1 MSTESVE
8 ATKKAAETAEKP
20 TEKTVADEVEAEEV
34 AAEEED
40 EQTNLIVNYLPQHV
54 TEEKLREMFAKY
66 GELEHVKLMLD
77 KMTQTSMGYGF
88 VKYVKAEAAAAAIA
102 ALNGFQMDSK
112 KLRVSYSHPRSEA
125 NVYVGNLKPSV
136 TKEDLEKLFNRF
148 GSIVECKILV
158 DHETGQSKG
167 CGFVKFENVSN
178 ARDAINGLS
187 GMAQEEYCLRPLTV
201 KFARKHEKTHHN
213 LYGSGGMQRQSNGS
227 RFRSSGGSSS
237 SSSSSS
243 SMSSSGGAARHPPV
257 EYSGFCLFVYNLPR
271 DYNDAALRSLFSSFG
286 PISSANVMVDFN
298 GSCKGFG
305 FVNFDKKEDAQRAV
319 KEMNGRVVK
328 NNPLSVSFKTDKQ
341 RR

>member
-8 ATKKAAETAEKP
+8 ADATKKVAETAEKV
-20 TEKTVADEVEAEEV
+20 TENVEKTAEAEAEE
-34 AAEEED
+34 AAAVDEEE

-54 TEEKLREMFAKY
+54 TEDKLREMFAKY

-88 VKYVKAEAAAAAIA
+88 VKYVKADAAAAAIA
-102 ALNGFQMDSK
+102 ALNGFQMDTK

-136 TKEDLEKLFNRF
+136 TKEELEKLFNRF

-187 GMAQEEYCLRPLTV
+187 GMAEDEYCLRPLTV

-213 LYGSGGMQRQSNGS
+213 HFAGNGQMQRQPP
-227 RFRSSGGSSS
+227 RMRA
-237 SSSSSS
+237 
-243 SMSSSGGAARHPPV
+243 GGAPVSSAAAPVRHAPV

-286 PISSANVMVDFN
+286 PISSANVMVDYN
-298 GSCKGFG
+298 GACKGFG
-305 FVNFDKKEDAQRAV
+305 FVNFDKKEDAQKAV

-328 NNPLSVSFKTDKQ
+328 NNPLSVSFKTDK